1 LLPVVDGLEQE
12 HEGHVTFRRYSERSP
27 EGMAVL
33 RRFRMPG
40 HGFVAVDARGEPV
53 WKSIGHNATR
63 QQLDAAVRLALE
75 RS

>member
-1 LLPVVDGLEQE
+1 MPVVDGLEQE
-12 HEGHVTFRRYSERSP
+12 HGAHVVFHRYSERSP
-27 EGMAVL
+27 EGAAVL
-33 RRFRMPG
+33 RRFRMAG
-40 HGFVAVDARGEPV
+40 HGFVAVAARGEAV